1 MKKKTTVY
9 IERKKL
15 ENALYNLTRYVN
27 FLENTSFV
35 ILFVSLLIGALII
48 FFGLMGNDYDLLR
61 SGVFIVAISSAIYV
75 FLIKP
80 LLLIIYAVCKI
91 LVNSEKDI

>member
-1 MKKKTTVY
+1 MKNKPTVY
-9 IERKKL
+9 AEREKL

-27 FLENTSFV
+27 FLENTSFI
-35 ILFVSLLIGALII
+35 ILFVSLLIGTLII
-48 FFGLMGNDYDLLR
+48 FFGLMGNDYSFLR
-61 SGVFIVAISSAIYV
+61 LGVFIVVISSAIYV

-80 LLLIIYAVCKI
+80 LLLIMYAVCKI

>member
-35 ILFVSLLIGALII
+35 ILFISLLVGALII

-61 SGVFIVAISSAIYV
+61 SGVFIISIFSAIYV